1 MRHPVW
7 MAWNSL
13 RNTGVRWLRRG
24 LIVLAATYALYLM
37 AGNAFLNTALGA
49 RALNAKPERFQ
60 MHWSSGRTWWP
71 GRVSLRDVVLRGQS
85 RRLVWEASAM
95 RLEGRIAL
103 WPLLSRRLHVSDVR
117 ADEVH
122 GGVRR
127 VERDLVAPP
136 ARAGGW
142 ELQFDRIASA
152 SVRRAYFDGLLLE
165 GDGTVQVGFYKQ
177 LQGGPMTLMPSVARF
192 RKARLAYAGAEVVRE
207 ADAQVRLAMDRH
219 RRDEAAGIDKLLKTE
234 LAVALK
240 GKTSGVDI
248 TIGPDGKGALRLVPG
263 TGTADLDVMFARG
276 RLAPG
281 SRVRW
286 SMPLGGHDA
295 TGTTRRDALGL
306 ALAVDRDIVVKATM
320 PRRDDGRMSLDADL
334 TLRGNDVPLRR
345 FASLL
350 PRASGHVVGDWH
362 FSSLRWLSDMVAQAG
377 WLSFDGAGD
386 VHADV
391 RIAGGRLAA
400 GSRIAVPGVDAVA
413 EVMGNRVRGRARAE
427 LQLDAGAQDQPIP
440 RLQVVMEHFQVA
452 SSKAPAAVYVQGR
465 DLRLSVNAAGD
476 PAQLR
481 DTLEARVTF
490 AGARVPD
497 LRVYNAFLP
506 SVQMRF
512 DGGAA
517 R

>member
-7 MAWNSL
+7 MAWTSL

-152 SVRRAYFDGLLLE
+152 SVRRAYFDGLVLE

-177 LQGGPMTLMPSVARF
+177 LRGGPMALMPSVVRF
-192 RKARLAYAGAEVVRE
+192 RQARLAYAGAEVVRE

-219 RRDEAAGIDKLLKTE
+219 RRDEAAGIDKLLKSE

-263 TGTADLDVMFARG
+263 TGTADLDVVFARG

-427 LQLDAGAQDQPIP
+427 LQLDAGAQDQLIP

-476 PAQLR
+476 PARLR